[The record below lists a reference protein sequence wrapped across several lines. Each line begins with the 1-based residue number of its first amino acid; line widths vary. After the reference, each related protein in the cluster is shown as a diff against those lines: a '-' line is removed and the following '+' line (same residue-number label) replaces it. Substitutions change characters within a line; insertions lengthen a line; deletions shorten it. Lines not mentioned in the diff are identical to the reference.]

1 MIDGPHARWRS
12 LPPEGALRDGPGKA
26 GSRAPL
32 NVDGSDRAP
41 AAATSRAN
49 VSAVGQLEQTR
60 RAFLGTALASPAI
73 LSGCARPDDWRTR
86 VDGRWIGDNASLGHR
101 VRDVAGSMAANP
113 PAGARE
119 RRCDVLVVGS
129 GIAGLSAARTLHD
142 AGITDFAVLE
152 LEDQP
157 GGNSRGHAMSGLP
170 CPLGAHYL
178 PLPGPAA
185 PDIQAW
191 LVEIGLAK
199 QTAAGLKWDERHL
212 CHSPQERLF
221 FEGRWQD
228 GLLPNV
234 ARASPTQAQYQR
246 FAKLIADTGGLGF
259 ALPTARA
266 PWTPAHEQ
274 LDRLTAA
281 QWLLASGISDPLLLS
296 YLDYCCRDDYG
307 AGSAT
312 VSAWAL
318 AHYFASRHG
327 FSAPGDDTNDR
338 DPVLTWPDGNAPLAQ
353 ALRRPYADR
362 VFTGRAAF
370 RIDEGLNDVT
380 AWAFAGA
387 EVERWNAKH
396 VIVATPLFIAARV
409 LRAPPPALVA
419 AAKQQRRAPWMVAN
433 LRLDDLPLD
442 RVGAPLSWDNV
453 IHGSPSLGYV
463 DAQHQSLGRVVGP
476 RLITAYWAF
485 ADTQRKR
492 LLEMS
497 WQDATQL
504 VLDDL
509 RVVHPDLS
517 ERLHQV
523 DIVRHG
529 HAMSIP
535 TPGLRSSA
543 ALAAVPGSAARVSF
557 AHADLSAYSVFEEAF
572 THGAAAGRRATRAL
586 ASGSA

>member
-1 MIDGPHARWRS
+1 MS
-12 LPPEGALRDGPGKA
+12 
-26 GSRAPL
+26 
-32 NVDGSDRAP
+32 SD
-41 AAATSRAN
+41 
-49 VSAVGQLEQTR
+49 TR
-60 RAFLGTALASPAI
+60 RAFLGHLGQGATLLAAPAI
-73 LSGCARPDDWRTR
+73 LSGCAKPDDWRKR
-86 VDGRWIGDNASLGHR
+86 VDGRWIGDNAALGHR
-101 VRDVAGSMAANP
+101 VRGVAGSAAAHP
-113 PAGARE
+113 PADARE

-129 GIAGLSAARTLHD
+129 GIAGLSAARALQR

-157 GGNSRGHAMSGLP
+157 GGNSRGHAMHGLR

-178 PLPGPAA
+178 PLPGPSA

-191 LVEIGLAK
+191 LVEIGLAR
-199 QTAAGLKWDERHL
+199 QTAAGLKWDERQL

-221 FEGRWQD
+221 FNGRWQD

-234 ARASPTQAQYQR
+234 PRDSATRAQYRLLAQA
-246 FAKLIADTGGLGF
+246 FANAGKMGF

-266 PWTPAHEQ
+266 PWTPAHAA
-274 LDRLTAA
+274 LDAVTAT
-281 QWLLASGISDPLLLS
+281 QWLRVQGIADPLVLA

-307 AGSAT
+307 AGPDT

-318 AHYFASRHG
+318 VHYFASRNG
-327 FSAPGDDTNDR
+327 FSAPGDDANDR

-353 ALRRPYADR
+353 ALRQPFADR
-362 VFTGRAAF
+362 VQTGRAVF
-370 RIDEGLNDVT
+370 RIDEGLHDIT

-387 EVERWNAKH
+387 EVERWTAQH
-396 VIVATPLFIAARV
+396 VIVATPLFIAAHV
-409 LRAPPPALVA
+409 LSAAPAPLVA
-419 AAKQQRRAPWMVAN
+419 AARQQRRAPWMVAN
-433 LRLDDLPLD
+433 LRLDSLPLD
-442 RVGAPLSWDNV
+442 RLGAPLSWDNV

-463 DAQHQSLGRVVGP
+463 DAQHQSLGRVVGE
-476 RLITAYWAF
+476 RLLTAYWSF
-485 ADTQRKR
+485 KDSDRKR

-504 VLDDL
+504 ILDDL

-517 ERLHQV
+517 ERLLQV

-529 HAMSIP
+529 HAMAIP

-543 ALAAVPGSAARVSF
+543 ALAAIPDSAARVSF

-572 THGAAAGRRATRAL
+572 TRGDAAGRRVARSLGRL
-586 ASGSA
+586 AP

>member
-1 MIDGPHARWRS
+1 MIDRPHACWRS
-12 LPPEGALRDGPGKA
+12 LPPEGELRERPGKA
-26 GSRAPL
+26 GSAAPL
-32 NVDGSDRAP
+32 NFNTTTQAP
-41 AAATSRAN
+41 AAGARPATASASSTASVSRR
-49 VSAVGQLEQTR
+49 SI
-60 RAFLGTALASPAI
+60 LGAALAAPAL
-73 LSGCARPDDWRTR
+73 LSGCGKPDDWRTR
-86 VDGRWIGDNASLGHR
+86 VEGRWIGDNAALGHR
-101 VRDVAGSMAANP
+101 VRDMAASP
-113 PAGARE
+113 PAGARA

-129 GIAGLSAARTLHD
+129 GIAGLSAARALDD
-142 AGITDFAVLE
+142 AGIADFAVLE
-152 LEDQP
+152 LEDHP
-157 GGNSRGHAMSGLP
+157 GGNSRGHAMHDLR

-185 PDIQAW
+185 PDIQDW
-191 LVEIGLAK
+191 LVQIGLAR
-199 QTAAGLKWDERHL
+199 QTPAGLKWDERHL

-221 FEGRWQD
+221 INGRWQD
-228 GLLPNV
+228 GMLPLV
-234 ARASPTQAQYQR
+234 PRDSATQAQYR
-246 FAKLIADTGGLGF
+246 LFAKLIADTGRLGF

-266 PWTPAHEQ
+266 AWTAAHAA
-274 LDRLTAA
+274 LDALTAA
-281 QWLLASGISDPLLLS
+281 QWLHAQGITDPLLLA

-338 DPVLTWPDGNAPLAQ
+338 DPVLTWPDGNAPLAD
-353 ALRRPYADR
+353 ALRRPFADR

-370 RIDEGLNDVT
+370 RIDEGVNDVT
-380 AWAFAGA
+380 AWVFAGDQ
-387 EVERWNAKH
+387 VERWSARH
-396 VIVATPLFIAARV
+396 VIVATPLFIAAHV

-419 AAKQQRRAPWMVAN
+419 AAGQQRRAPWMVAN

-476 RLITAYWAF
+476 RLFTAYWAF
-485 ADTQRKR
+485 PDSDRKR
-492 LLEMS
+492 LLQMS

-504 VLDDL
+504 ILDDL

-517 ERLHQV
+517 ERLQQV

-535 TPGLRSSA
+535 TPGLRSSP
-543 ALAAVPGSAARVSF
+543 ALAAVADAATRVSF

-572 THGAAAGRRATRAL
+572 THGASAGRRVARAL
-586 ASGSA
+586 GRSTA